1 MSQGVTISIRA
12 DTAQAELGFKRLTA
26 AAKEI
31 STKLKLVQEDMKF
44 KNDNSIL
51 NLTNGLDLARQKV
64 KNYSDQISALRK
76 TMDENKA
83 AHENGQMNS
92 ERFAMAQERLQKQI
106 EVLALRQR
114 VANSEVKDWSE
125 KLNDAK
131 ASGSAFSKELD
142 KVEKEFGEVGA
153 ASEKSKGKLREF
165 WDSVK
170 AGVYSKLIATGI
182 EKTIGGIKNF
192 IGGIINGI
200 QTMVSNAINFAKDY
214 AKEAVEMA
222 AGYEDALGYTEQVF
236 GKNSAA
242 IRQWVEE
249 NTLALRLNKAEL
261 LDSVN
266 QFGGLFSAVGVGKEK
281 AQEFSTSLVQLAAD
295 MSAATGV
302 PIAQVLEN
310 LQSVMTGGAQ
320 AGYKYGLVIKESAV
334 KLKAL
339 QMGLVQT
346 EADMTEVNGATL
358 KLEQAQKNLAT
369 ALSKHGEESLEYRQA
384 LQKVTE
390 AEEALETAMEGKEIA
405 LTEAQKAEAR
415 HALIMEQS
423 AAMQGQAARESGN
436 YKSQLGLLRTVFDNL
451 KLSIGE
457 KLLPVFTEL
466 VTKFNEFIGSD
477 EGKEFLDG
485 IVESIGN
492 LADRVTNFIQ
502 SGDFERFIT
511 DMKEKLPGWAKD
523 IETVV
528 TGLAD
533 LVGGIAEFW
542 REMEYGA
549 NNESRHEY
557 LKIQDEIKVFA
568 ANMGLHLGDAKG
580 HIENYAVQNRVHL
593 ADIYKDWDYY
603 EPLIAQ
609 YISDTQTKAGEMAD
623 GLGTSMTDADTALTT
638 GAAAIDGKMS
648 EIEASVSD
656 AKDSVSESASGIAS
670 GLQTGINEAANV
682 DTSRLENRVNWITG
696 LFETMKSAWRGVFSA
711 FNANGAGANGGYTP
725 GTFYM
730 GMASGGNVKA
740 GVPYIVG
747 EQGQELFIP
756 RIDGR
761 ILNHQQTQQVL
772 NQSTTLGGLSVHI
785 TVNGT
790 ADGREVAQA
799 AVPELKRALASLGVA
814 P

>member
-1 MSQGVTISIRA
+1 MSQGVIISIRA
-12 DTAQAELGFKRLTA
+12 DTTQAELGFKKLTA
-26 AAKEI
+26 AAKDI
-31 STKLKLVQEDMKF
+31 SAKLKLVHEDMKF

-51 NLTNGLDLARQKV
+51 NLTNGLDLAKQKL
-64 KNYSDQISALRK
+64 KNFSNQISILRE
-76 TMDENKA
+76 TMTKNQESY
-83 AHENGQMNS
+83 ELGTMNS
-92 ERFAMAQERLQKQI
+92 ERYALAQERIQKQI

-114 VANSEVKDWSE
+114 VANSEVADWAE

-131 ASGSAFSKELD
+131 ASGSAFAGELENVERGLDDVTAESGKSKSKL
-142 KVEKEFGEVGA
+142 KEFWESIKTGG
-153 ASEKSKGKLREF
+153 
-165 WDSVK
+165 
-170 AGVYSKLIATGI
+170 YSKLVASGI
-182 EKTIGGIKNF
+182 ENSIGAIKNF
-192 IGGIINGI
+192 IGGIISGI
-200 QTMVSNAINFAKDY
+200 QSAISGAINFAKDY

-281 AQEFSTSLVQLAAD
+281 AQEFSTSLVQLATD

-302 PIAQVLEN
+302 PIAQVIEN
-310 LQSVMTGGAQ
+310 LRSVMTGGTE
-320 AGYKYGLVIKESAV
+320 AGYKYGLIIKEGAV

-656 AKDSVSESASGIAS
+656 AKDSVTDSAAGIAS
-670 GLQTGINEAANV
+670 GIQAGVDEAGKVDISQVETLADRIAGTWERIKEGIGRAFPTGIFAAG
-682 DTSRLENRVNWITG
+682 I
-696 LFETMKSAWRGVFSA
+696 SAQ
-711 FNANGAGANGGYTP
+711 
-725 GTFYM
+725 
-730 GMASGGNVKA
+730 ASGGPVTA

-747 EQGQELFIP
+747 ERGQELFIP

-761 ILNHQQTQQVL
+761 ILNHQQTQQVIHHYHNATTNNYGGGEDINL
-772 NQSTTLGGLSVHI
+772 NLNAYLDGEKLYENQQRIARRRGTSLLQGGEI
-785 TVNGT
+785 
-790 ADGREVAQA
+790 R
-799 AVPELKRALASLGVA
+799 
-814 P
+814 

>member
-302 PIAQVLEN
+302 PIAQVIEN
-310 LQSVMTGGAQ
+310 LRSVMTGGAE
-320 AGYKYGLVIKESAV
+320 AGYKYGLVIKEGAV

-369 ALSKHGEESLEYRQA
+369 ALSNHGEESLEYRQA

-423 AAMQGQAARESGN
+423 GN
-436 YKSQLGLLRTVFDNL
+436 YKSQLGLLKTVFDNL

-492 LADRVTNFIQ
+492 LADKVLAFVQ

-511 DMKEKLPGWAKD
+511 DVKEKLPGWAKD

-609 YISDTQTKAGEMAD
+609 YISDTQTKAGEMSD

-638 GAAAIDGKMS
+638 GAAAIGSKMS
-648 EIEASVSD
+648 EIETSVSD
-656 AKDSVSESASGIAS
+656 AKDSVTDSAAGIAS
-670 GLQTGINEAANV
+670 GIQAGVDAAGKVDISQVETVADRIAGAWERIKEGLGRAFPTGIFAAG
-682 DTSRLENRVNWITG
+682 I
-696 LFETMKSAWRGVFSA
+696 SARA
-711 FNANGAGANGGYTP
+711 AGGPVT
-725 GTFYM
+725 
-730 GMASGGNVKA
+730 A

-747 EQGQELFIP
+747 ERGQELFIP

-761 ILNHQQTQQVL
+761 ILNAAQTQQVL
-772 NQSTTLGGLSVHI
+772 NQSSSTDNSRNFGDIHIHVHGGTGSAD
-785 TVNGT
+785 T
-790 ADGREVAQA
+790 ADEIAWA
-799 AVPELKRALASLGVA
+799 LKRKLRYSGV
-814 P
+814 